1 MSLKPP
7 DPHLGRLKTIFSA
20 RKAQVTTSLKSGEM
34 YVVPFLPE
42 TEEVAPFKSPT
53 KSKRLLSLITA
64 RLITPNGQQFKGD
77 VPPVSRAAIDEMIF
91 GVAVEKK
98 KAEAAAAAGRIRS
111 SLDLLVAET
120 PQDSFGV
127 PMLPTLE

>member
-98 KAEAAAAAGRIRS
+98 KARQRPVHRS
-111 SLDLLVAET
+111 IA
-120 PQDSFGV
+120 
-127 PMLPTLE
+127 